1 MDAKH
6 LSYAGLLTTGLVI
19 LPIIPAA
26 LIILKEALAV
36 ATVILG
42 ILARKKGDRHGGL
55 LILVMGIY
63 LVVMTLVWDYISY
76 ILQSV
81 A

>member
-6 LSYAGLLTTGLVI
+6 LSYAGLLTTGLVL

-26 LIILKEALAV
+26 LILLKEILAIV
-36 ATVILG
+36 TIVLG
-42 ILARKKGDRHGGL
+42 IMARKKGDKHGGL
-55 LILVMGIY
+55 LILVVGIY
-63 LVVMTLVWDYISY
+63 LVVMTLVWDYIAY